1 MSALLPGAKMPG
13 LPQISL
19 QPLSSYNAFPSLNL
33 PSSSFS
39 SLYPPYPLLLPTTA
53 CSRFRCCTLEVTRQT
68 RMTSVAAAAAA
79 RQHPDL
85 KLFSAGLPWRQCLL
99 LFSRHG
105 RQLARQLLLSP
116 QSPPFH
122 PLLWAHLQR
131 TANPPVRRHMQRCR
145 TRAQREPSFRPW
157 RLSHSAYKVLHCAD
171 TVTDRRCAHS
181 LWLVYHIPLM

>member
-68 RMTSVAAAAAA
+68 RMTSVAAAAIMLELWLYADDVISQLMWFDFPNYA
-79 RQHPDL
+79 NTASKFRSVFSEFPFFNYVQSKALDDVLYTGKNFVACAPTGSG
-85 KLFSAGLPWRQCLL
+85 KTVLFELAIIRLLMETSEPWRDVKAVYSQC
-99 LFSRHG
+99 
-105 RQLARQLLLSP
+105 
-116 QSPPFH
+116 
-122 PLLWAHLQR
+122 
-131 TANPPVRRHMQRCR
+131 V
-145 TRAQREPSFRPW
+145 
-157 RLSHSAYKVLHCAD
+157 
-171 TVTDRRCAHS
+171 
-181 LWLVYHIPLM
+181 